1 MKNMKNKIELYKE
14 KLIQAIVN
22 LDQNEIVQLNN
33 EIINARDN
41 QRFIYV
47 FGNGGSASTASHM
60 VCDLLKGCSYGREK
74 KIKIICLNDNIP
86 TISAYS
92 NDVNYSEVF
101 VEQLKNY
108 LQPNDLVIGISGSG
122 NSINILKAIEYANNR
137 GAITFGITG
146 FDGGKLK
153 NLSKFSLNANVN
165 NMQISEDIHLIVLHI
180 LYTIMS
186 N

>member
-1 MKNMKNKIELYKE
+1 MKDKIITYKE
-14 KLIQAIVN
+14 NLVQAIN
-22 LDQNEIVQLNN
+22 DLDEDEIISLNN

-41 QRFIYV
+41 GKFIYV

-60 VCDLLKGCSYGREK
+60 VCDLLKGCSYKKDK

-86 TISAYS
+86 TITAYS

-108 LQPNDLVIGISGSG
+108 LNPDDLVIGISGSG
-122 NSINILKAIEYANNR
+122 NSNNILKAIEFANSI
-137 GAITFGITG
+137 GARTFGITG

-153 NLSKFSLNANVN
+153 GLSKFSLNANVN

>member
-1 MKNMKNKIELYKE
+1 MEKEIKIYKE
-14 KLIQAIVN
+14 NLIKAINN
-22 LDQNEIVQLNN
+22 LDEKEIIQLKN
-33 EIINARDN
+33 EIIKARDN
-41 QRFIYV
+41 ERFIYV

-60 VCDLLKGCSYGREK
+60 VCDLLKGCSYKKEK

-86 TISAYS
+86 TLTAYS
-92 NDVNYSEVF
+92 NDVDYSDAF
-101 VEQLKNY
+101 LEQLKNF
-108 LQPNDLVIGISGSG
+108 LNPDDLVIGISGSG
-122 NSINILKAIEYANNR
+122 NSINILKAFEYSNNK

-153 NLSKFSLNANVN
+153 NISRFSVNANVN

-180 LYTIMS
+180 LYTIMA